1 MTREN
6 YRSIGTGEAK
16 SDNLPFF
23 ELQNLDRGQL
33 RIVSAEKGNTIL
45 IEENPHKHPFSW
57 FLTHSSGKL
66 FLSGRIGRNDQK
78 IRLLGLESGL
88 YHFRTQGEVYEINVA

>member
-6 YRSIGTGEAK
+6 YRTEGGAK

-23 ELQNLDRGQL
+23 IPKNLDKGQL
-33 RIVSAEKGNTIL
+33 RIVAAEQGNTIL

-66 FLSGRIGRNDQK
+66 FLSGRINTNDYK
-78 IRLLGLESGL
+78 IRLLGLETGM